1 MLDPSLYVHNIP
13 GLDEALPLDVYAEL
27 TNHDPETLV
36 EWIRSRDLLGT
47 LHKGSW
53 YVEAPP
59 FGEDK
64 LRKILTQRKG
74 ASGQSTKTY
83 QQNDASQESRRE
95 RSRPEMENS
104 SPDVRFAQVLGLS
117 GKVTRED
124 VKKRWRE
131 LTMQYHPDKVSHLGP
146 KLREVA
152 EQEMKAINEAYGFF
166 RQKYGI

>member
-27 TNHDPETLV
+27 TNNDHETLI
-36 EWIRSRDLLGT
+36 EWIRSQQLLGT
-47 LHKGSW
+47 LHEGGW

-64 LRKILTQRKG
+64 LRKILAQRKC
-74 ASGQSTKTY
+74 AAGQSTKNY
-83 QQNDASQESRRE
+83 HRNDESQESRRK
-95 RSRPEMENS
+95 RSQSEAENS
-104 SPDVRFAQVLGLS
+104 SHDLRFAQVLGLS

-131 LTMQYHPDKVSHLGP
+131 LTVQYHPDKVSHLGP
-146 KLREVA
+146 KLQEVA
-152 EQEMKAINEAYGFF
+152 EREMKAINEAYGYF
-166 RQKYGI
+166 RRKYEI